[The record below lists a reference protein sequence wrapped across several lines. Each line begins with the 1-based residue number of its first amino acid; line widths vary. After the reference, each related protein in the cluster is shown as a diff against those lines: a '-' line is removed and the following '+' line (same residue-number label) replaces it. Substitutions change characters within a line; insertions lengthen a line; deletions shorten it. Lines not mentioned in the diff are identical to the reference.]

1 MRNIKGVVF
10 DLYGTLYDVHSVAE
24 QCEAL
29 VPGRG
34 AEISALW
41 RQKQL
46 EYTWLRSLMNRYRPF
61 EAITEDALLHVCK
74 RLSLPLVDSQRAELC
89 DAYLQ
94 LKPFSET
101 APTLLQLNAL
111 GLPIAILSNG
121 SVHSISEVV
130 QHSGLEA
137 HFTHLISVERVQVF
151 KPHGSAYELGVDVLG
166 ARREE
171 LLFVSSN
178 AWDASGAKDF
188 GYNVAWVN
196 RGGTAFDELGVRPDF
211 EISSLIEVP
220 RFAAAQ

>member
-10 DLYGTLYDVHSVAE
+10 DLYGTLFDAHSVAE
-24 QCEAL
+24 RCEAHF
-29 VPGRG
+29 PGRG
-34 AEISALW
+34 VEMSTLW

-61 EAITEDALLHVCK
+61 EAITEDALVHVCR
-74 RLSLPLVDSQRAELC
+74 RLSLPLADSQRAELC

-101 APTLLQLNAL
+101 AATLQELNAL

-130 QHSGLEA
+130 HRSGLRA
-137 HFTHLISVERVQVF
+137 RFTHLISVEGVQLF
-151 KPHGSAYELGVDVLG
+151 KPHGKAYELGEKVLG
-166 ARREE
+166 APRAE

-178 AWDASGAKDF
+178 PWDASGAKDF
-188 GYNVAWVN
+188 GYSVAWVN
-196 RGGTAFDELGVRPDF
+196 RGGTAFDELGVLPDF
-211 EISSLIEVP
+211 EISSLADVP
-220 RFAAAQ
+220 ACVVAA

>member
-1 MRNIKGVVF
+1 MRNLKGVVF

-24 QCEAL
+24 QCETL

-74 RLSLPLVDSQRAELC
+74 RLSLPLDDSQRAELC

-94 LKPFSET
+94 LKPFSDT
-101 APTLLQLNAL
+101 PPTLRQLNAL

-130 QHSGLEA
+130 QRSGLTA
-137 HFTHLISVERVQVF
+137 HFRHLISVERVQVF
-151 KPHGSAYELGVDVLG
+151 KPHGSAYELGESVLG

-211 EISSLIEVP
+211 EISSLIDMP
-220 RFAAAQ
+220 KFAAAQ